1 MSAVDVPARWSARAH
16 PPPHP
21 LAVFPAFPSAT
32 SNRTSIF
39 ACLHAWQT
47 KNTTGNGR
55 RRSVFLFAFQ
65 LMEAVL
71 RDVATRREP
80 TNALEAGK
88 FVLKP
93 EVFAAEY
100 DCTFFH
106 QSLQVSKGAV
116 QMGMEGGRGSGREEG
131 REGYLA

>member
-1 MSAVDVPARWSARAH
+1 MY
-16 PPPHP
+16 
-21 LAVFPAFPSAT
+21 
-32 SNRTSIF
+32 
-39 ACLHAWQT
+39 
-47 KNTTGNGR
+47 
-55 RRSVFLFAFQ
+55 AFQ

-71 RDVATRREP
+71 GDVATRREP

-106 QSLQVSKGAV
+106 QSLQVS
-116 QMGMEGGRGSGREEG
+116 EGGSEGVRGGDHARIISVGWEFP
-131 REGYLA
+131 